1 MSEKDKE
8 EGNGEGEDE
17 VLGASLKDEFRD
29 EVEEVFGIFDKD
41 NDDRV
46 GLLDLGQLLRWLG
59 FNPTERELRNFLDKY
74 DTAKTGLIH
83 KKYVY
88 KIVEQKVK
96 EPDTIE
102 ELIEAMKILD
112 HNKDGTIAVPE
123 LRWAMTNL
131 GDRMDEPSV
140 DDMIK
145 EIDSDNKGFVLVEEF
160 AKISFNIKEKK
171 GKD

>member
-1 MSEKDKE
+1 MSEKDNME
-8 EGNGEGEDE
+8 EGAEEE

-59 FNPTERELRNFLDKY
+59 FNPTERELRNYLDKY

-112 HNKDGTIAVPE
+112 HNKDGTISVPE

-131 GDRMDEPSV
+131 GDRMDEASV

-160 AKISFNIKEKK
+160 AKVSFNIKEKK
-171 GKD
+171 EK